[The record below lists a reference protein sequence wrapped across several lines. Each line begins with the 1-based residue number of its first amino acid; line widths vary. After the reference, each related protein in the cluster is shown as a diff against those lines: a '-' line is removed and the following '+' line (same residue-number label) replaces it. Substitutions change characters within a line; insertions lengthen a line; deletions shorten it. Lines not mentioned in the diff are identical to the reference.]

1 MSRSP
6 LPTDTR
12 AVSPVV
18 GTVLTVALLIIVAA
32 SIGVTSMSFVDE
44 AEEPLKQ
51 YEHRVECEKPDGS
64 TDIPTAG
71 LVGHYTFDN
80 PDLGTD
86 ESGESNH
93 GEAIGGQTTSG
104 AGLCAGDALNPDG
117 DGMHIEID
125 DFPGPDSG
133 LTISAW
139 IKPDNIDAGNGQRIF
154 ADDVDTTGYA
164 LSMSDS
170 GNPGIIRFFNRDADS
185 GDISLDTDDIIENG
199 TWYHVVGVYDA
210 EDNTRSIYI
219 DGVKRTS
226 YSGVD
231 DDWAAPGTASIGGEI
246 EESAENNYFDGVIDE
261 VRVYDRP
268 LSESEI
274 GALEDQIYR

>member
-139 IKPDNIDAGNGQRIF
+139 IKPDDVTSSDGQRIF
-154 ADDVDTTGYA
+154 ADDVGTGYA
-164 LSMSDS
+164 LSLND
-170 GNPGIIRFFNRDADS
+170 GGDKRLRFYNRDGS
-185 GDISLDTDDIIENG
+185 PVSLDTEQIIEKGN
-199 TWYHVVGVYDA
+199 WYHVVAVYDA
-210 EDNTRSIYI
+210 DGGRRAIYV
-219 DGVKRTS
+219 DGVEEISMSGDPSLATS
-226 YSGVD
+226 
-231 DDWAAPGTASIGGEI
+231 GTASIGGEP
-246 EESAENNYFDGVIDE
+246 EASGETMYFDGVVDE

-268 LSESEI
+268 LSERET